1 MTHME
6 RTLTIIK
13 PDAVRAAH
21 TGAIVEKIESA
32 GFKIVALKMLHLSRR
47 QAECFYLEHRDKM
60 FYDELIE
67 YMTAWAVVVAVLE
80 KENAVED
87 YRRLVGDTD
96 PRRAE
101 EGTLRAMYG
110 RDVTQ
115 NAIHASDSVESA
127 RRECSFF
134 FSESEMIV

>member
-1 MTHME
+1 MTQME

-13 PDAVRAAH
+13 PDAVRDAH
-21 TGAIVEKIESA
+21 TGAIIEKIESV
-32 GFKIVALKMLHLSRR
+32 GFKIVALKMLYLSHR
-47 QAECFYLEHRDKM
+47 QAESFYTEHRDKR
-60 FYDELIE
+60 FYDELID
-67 YMTAWAVVVAVLE
+67 YMTASAVVVAVLE

-87 YRRLVGDTD
+87 YRRLVGETD

-101 EGTLRAMYG
+101 RGTLRALYG

-115 NAIHASDSVESA
+115 NALHASDSIHSA

-134 FSESEMIV
+134 FSESEMTI